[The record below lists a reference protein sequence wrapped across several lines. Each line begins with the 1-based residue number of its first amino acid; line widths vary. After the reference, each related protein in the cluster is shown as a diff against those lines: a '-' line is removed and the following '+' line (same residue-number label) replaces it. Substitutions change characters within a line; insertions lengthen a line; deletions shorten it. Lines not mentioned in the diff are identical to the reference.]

1 MDRRGYVM
9 SGLSLF
15 LVVPAVLLLAVF
27 VDMTHQGG
35 TSVATSLKS
44 DAAFYTAKDVEEEI
58 PNAGLE
64 VLRNEAEKVVKT
76 GDPITDSE
84 STVKADLQKEMDEK
98 TCEYRKSTGVAVNC
112 TILSVG
118 PSADPFAVE
127 VNSTVCTSKD
137 SVTHEETLRQE
148 ISIKDAESRI
158 PDPIPFIKCK
168 GHGGVTNTSTRI
180 MYGSSLESYL
190 KSRNVSNAEAY
201 ENATTPLFIKKCP
214 YDPYVYHG
222 KSENHVALKNCL
234 ENGYFHESSD
244 GACFLCRLEGK
255 STCPHYGFET
265 FIKTRPFLNKTF
277 SSAPCS
283 SDHVI
288 YNDTNPEG
296 SGTYDGNAIEYYTD
310 GTYHFYIFLD
320 NGHASKYGMI

>member
-98 TCEYRKSTGVAVNC
+98 HV
-112 TILSVG
+112 
-118 PSADPFAVE
+118 
-127 VNSTVCTSKD
+127 
-137 SVTHEETLRQE
+137 
-148 ISIKDAESRI
+148 SIEK
-158 PDPIPFIKCK
+158 
-168 GHGGVTNTSTRI
+168 HGG
-180 MYGSSLESYL
+180 GS
-190 KSRNVSNAEAY
+190 
-201 ENATTPLFIKKCP
+201 
-214 YDPYVYHG
+214 
-222 KSENHVALKNCL
+222 
-234 ENGYFHESSD
+234 
-244 GACFLCRLEGK
+244 
-255 STCPHYGFET
+255 
-265 FIKTRPFLNKTF
+265 
-277 SSAPCS
+277 
-283 SDHVI
+283 
-288 YNDTNPEG
+288 
-296 SGTYDGNAIEYYTD
+296 
-310 GTYHFYIFLD
+310 
-320 NGHASKYGMI
+320 